1 MSIFIL
7 QLPVAQQS
15 FAAFN
20 PWILLL
26 LIQVF
31 QLVDVILALGLAL
44 LQVDIRED
52 SLDYGDLKTQ
62 TSDSERLIASLCDR
76 SSCSFTTPK
85 DAIHVHRSL
94 TFPLTDLHPQ
104 EKPPGK
110 C

>member
-85 DAIHVHRSL
+85 DAIHVDRSL
-94 TFPLTDLHPQ
+94 TFPLTDLCPQ

-110 C
+110 R